1 MPSCSHVDFCQF
13 YWAVSQGGK
22 LGDRGPA
29 RDKENSPSVPGEEHY
44 YANMKQQ
51 VLSLGNYEG
60 ITSKAATKYTL
71 LPMKQKGE
79 KCPAEI
85 FKIRKPV

>member
-1 MPSCSHVDFCQF
+1 
-13 YWAVSQGGK
+13 
-22 LGDRGPA
+22 
-29 RDKENSPSVPGEEHY
+29 
-44 YANMKQQ
+44 MKQQ